1 VVPFAWS
8 SPFFAGES
16 SGSGH
21 VLLMTYVREVLV
33 TTAAIVWF
41 LALGLGAVG
50 VAYTAVYG
58 G

>member
-1 VVPFAWS
+1 
-8 SPFFAGES
+8 
-16 SGSGH
+16 
-21 VLLMTYVREVLV
+21 MTYVREILV

-41 LALGLGAVG
+41 LALVLGAVG